1 MFYQDSDFNTVV
13 WVDSSK
19 KLLDKLALLNKVLKE
34 KKLKPIFITR
44 TNKVS
49 NLLRKKNVRSMSI
62 IKFSIYIFRSL
73 VLEDFFYL
81 KKIKTNEIKNQ
92 IYWDNLQSNL
102 LKIRRNFSFRHF
114 YNFLLDLFLK
124 KIFFTSI
131 SLSINK
137 GYLKNALILNG
148 LTGFGYVLTKIC
160 HKRNI
165 SCIFWENG
173 LYEGTLFI
181 NSYGVNAYGKR
192 NISFFNKDN
201 NRKRKIDK
209 FISEFITSERKYI

>member
-73 VLEDFFYL
+73 VLEDFLF
-81 KKIKTNEIKNQ
+81 KKNKN
-92 IYWDNLQSNL
+92 
-102 LKIRRNFSFRHF
+102 
-114 YNFLLDLFLK
+114 
-124 KIFFTSI
+124 
-131 SLSINK
+131 
-137 GYLKNALILNG
+137 
-148 LTGFGYVLTKIC
+148 
-160 HKRNI
+160 
-165 SCIFWENG
+165 
-173 LYEGTLFI
+173 
-181 NSYGVNAYGKR
+181 
-192 NISFFNKDN
+192 
-201 NRKRKIDK
+201 
-209 FISEFITSERKYI
+209 